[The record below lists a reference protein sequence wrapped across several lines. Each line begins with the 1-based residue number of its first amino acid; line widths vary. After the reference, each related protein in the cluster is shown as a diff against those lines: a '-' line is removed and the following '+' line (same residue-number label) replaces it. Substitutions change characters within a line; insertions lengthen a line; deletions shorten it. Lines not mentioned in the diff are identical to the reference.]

1 MSLDPTGLKEGALKF
16 GIIYELQQQK
26 PWEEN
31 QEYKTYQNALDQIE
45 LADRVGFDY
54 VWEVEHHFLV
64 EYSHSSAPEVFLAA
78 ASQRTKNI
86 RIGQGV
92 ALLPYPF
99 NHPIRVAERA
109 AALDIVSN
117 GRLDLGTG
125 RSITE
130 QELGGFGIDPA
141 DSRPMWEE
149 AIQMIPKMWQT
160 EEFAW
165 EGDYFVVPPR
175 SVLPQPVQKPQ
186 PPLSV
191 ACTQPASFRIAGG
204 KGLGALSFG
213 FIAPGVLEASM
224 TIYRDAIK
232 DAEPVGAFVN
242 NQFAATSFAC
252 VAPTEEEALE
262 YGRPAAE
269 FFQQSIGILFVPWA
283 KAQNV
288 PSSYQYY
295 QTLAQMV
302 EQRLAQSDGREF
314 EEAWE
319 TGAVCI
325 GSPERCRG
333 VVQKYVDAGVDQL
346 ILMMQVGRIPHEKVM
361 QTIRLFGE
369 EIIPAFN

>member
-1 MSLDPTGLKEGALKF
+1 MKF
-16 GIIYELQQQK
+16 GIIYELQMQK
-26 PWEEN
+26 PWEED
-31 QEYKTYQNALDQIE
+31 QEYKTYHNALEQIE
-45 LADRVGFDY
+45 LADQVGFDY

-64 EYSHSSAPEVFLAA
+64 EYSHSPAPEVFLAA
-78 ASQRTKNI
+78 VSQRTKNI

-160 EEFAW
+160 ESFSW

-175 SVLPQPVQKPQ
+175 NVLPKPIQKPH
-186 PPLSV
+186 PPLWM
-191 ACTQPASFRIAGG
+191 ACTQPDSFRIAGA

-213 FIAPGVLEASM
+213 FIAPGVLEASLGL
-224 TIYRDAIK
+224 YRDAVK

-252 VAPTEEEALE
+252 CAPTDEEALAT
-262 YGRPAAE
+262 GRPGAE

-288 PSSYQYY
+288 PPSYQYY
-295 QTLAQMV
+295 QSLATMV
-302 EQRLAQSDGREF
+302 EERLKHSDGSMF

-333 VVQKYVDAGVDQL
+333 VVQKYVDTGVDQL